1 MKREEFLKKVE
12 LFADLS
18 QKNLARVAKLCTLR
32 SYKAGDTICKQGS
45 PGIGLFII
53 TSGRVKI
60 VKETKDG
67 NILEIATHGAGEF
80 IGEMSVLDGAVRT
93 ANVIAIEDTD
103 CYAIVSWDFN
113 SLMRTYPDIA
123 LEILPVIVKRFR
135 ETNEKLIGGSRTFG
149 AHSSPHD

>member
-1 MKREEFLKKVE
+1 MKPEEFLRKVE

-18 QKNLARVAKLCTLR
+18 QKNLGRVAKLCTQR
-32 SYKAGDTICKQGS
+32 SYKAGETIVKQGS

-60 VKETKDG
+60 VKHTKDG
-67 NILEIATHGAGEF
+67 SDLEIATHGSGEF

-93 ANVIAIEDTD
+93 ANVVAVEDTE
-103 CYAIVSWDFN
+103 CFAIVSWDFN
-113 SLMRTYPDIA
+113 SLMRSYPEIA

-135 ETNEKLIGGSRTFG
+135 ETNEKLVGGSPAG
-149 AHSSPHD
+149 ATHSPI